1 MVLGVQLVGG
11 FLGEAANKIKN
22 RIPGNIGKPGE
33 KIDGT
38 ACAAQITA
46 EIKAEIEAM
55 VAKTGKAPGLAV
67 VIVGARKDSQTYVN
81 MKKKKCQEL
90 GIQSFGSELPDT
102 ASQDEVLKLV
112 RQYNAD
118 PNVHGILVQLPLP
131 KHIDEEI
138 VLREISVEKDVD
150 GFHPLNIGAL
160 SMKGRD
166 PLFVPCT
173 PKGCIELLKR
183 RGVEIKGKR
192 AVVVGRSNIVGM
204 PAAMLLLKLDATVTI
219 VHSRT
224 ENPKDIVKQA
234 DIIIACAGQAQMVK
248 KDWVKPGATV
258 IDVGTNPVP
267 DATKKSGV
275 RLVGD
280 VDYEGVIQVAG
291 GCTPVPGGVGPM
303 TIAMLMRNT
312 CDSGARALMGAK

>member
-166 PLFVPCT
+166 PGGGDQGQARSC
-173 PKGCIELLKR
+173 GWAQQH
-183 RGVEIKGKR
+183 RGHASCDAAAE
-192 AVVVGRSNIVGM
+192 AGRDRNNCAFS
-204 PAAMLLLKLDATVTI
+204 K
-219 VHSRT
+219 